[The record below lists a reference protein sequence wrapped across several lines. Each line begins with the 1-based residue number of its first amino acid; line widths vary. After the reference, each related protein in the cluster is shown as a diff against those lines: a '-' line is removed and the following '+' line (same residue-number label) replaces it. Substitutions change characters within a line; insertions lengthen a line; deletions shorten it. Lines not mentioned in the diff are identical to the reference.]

1 MKHKSVF
8 VLGVDGG
15 GSKTVCVVLDAR
27 RRELARGEG
36 GPSDHYTVG
45 YAVAREALCTA
56 IISALETSHLIAD
69 LVSAICLG
77 MAGVDRP
84 EDEQIIHQMVREIIV
99 VPRVRVV
106 NDAVIAL
113 VGGVGQ
119 PYGVAIISGT
129 GSIAYGINAR
139 GQVRRAGGWG
149 YLLGDEGSG
158 YDIGRRALQAAL
170 RAHDGRGQP
179 TRLLP
184 MLLAHLNLTRI
195 EDLMAL
201 IHLQG
206 FQRHQI
212 AALVPLVEQAVTEGD
227 QVAWNILRG
236 AAEEL
241 ALAARAVIQGLEMQ
255 DEAFDVVLVGGV
267 FKIGAC
273 LVEEVRRRVL
283 DTAPQAN
290 VILPRHEPVVG
301 AALLALDLA
310 REDFG
315 APINADS
322 HRSFFL
328 RSSA

>member
-1 MKHKSVF
+1 MKHESVY

-15 GSKTVCVVLDAR
+15 GSKTVCILLDAD

-45 YAVAREALCTA
+45 YAEARAALRTA
-56 IISALETSHLIAD
+56 IVTTLEMSCLAAES
-69 LVSAICLG
+69 VSAICLG

-84 EDEQIIHQMVREIIV
+84 GDEQIIRQMVHEIIS

-106 NDAVIAL
+106 NDAVVAL
-113 VGGVGQ
+113 VGGVGR

-139 GQVRRAGGWG
+139 GQIRRAGGWG

-170 RAHDGRGQP
+170 RAYDGRGQL

-184 MLLAHLNLTRI
+184 MLLAHLNLARI

-201 IHLQG
+201 VHLQG
-206 FQRHQI
+206 FERHQI
-212 AALVPLVEQAVTEGD
+212 AALVPLVEQAAREGD
-227 QVAWNILRG
+227 QVARDILCG

-255 DEAFDVVLVGGV
+255 DEVFDVVLVGGV
-267 FKIGAC
+267 FKTGVS
-273 LVEEVRRRVL
+273 LLEEVRARVL
-283 DTAPQAN
+283 DAAPRAN

-310 REDFG
+310 RE
-315 APINADS
+315 A
-322 HRSFFL
+322 
-328 RSSA
+328 

>member
-1 MKHKSVF
+1 LSTKEDALNQKPVF

-15 GSKTVCVVLDAR
+15 GSKTVCVLLDAD

-45 YAVAREALCTA
+45 YAKAREALRTA
-56 IISALETSHLIAD
+56 IVTTLETSRLAAES
-69 LVSAICLG
+69 VSAICLG

-84 EDEQIIHQMVREIIV
+84 EDEQIIHQMVQEIIP

-113 VGGVGQ
+113 VGGVGR

-139 GQVRRAGGWG
+139 GQTRRAGGWG

-158 YDIGRRALQAAL
+158 YDIGRRAMQAAL

-195 EDLMAL
+195 QDLMAL
-201 IHLQG
+201 VYLQG
-206 FQRHQI
+206 FERHQI
-212 AALVPLVEQAVTEGD
+212 AALVPLVEQAAREGD
-227 QVAWNILRG
+227 PIARDILRG

-241 ALAARAVIQGLEMQ
+241 ALAARAVIRGLEME

-267 FKIGAC
+267 FKTGMC
-273 LVEEVRRRVL
+273 LLEVRARVL
-283 DTAPQAN
+283 DAAPRAN
-290 VILPRHEPVVG
+290 VVLPRHEPVIG

-310 REDFG
+310 CE
-315 APINADS
+315 A
-322 HRSFFL
+322 
-328 RSSA
+328 